1 MMMKGEIKSNIKKLW
16 RHLPYILNMTEITKP
31 ISLSLHLTNKCNL
44 NCEFCYIKNI
54 DKTKELDYTKLIKF
68 IQVNQPKSVLLT
80 GGEPCLYPDINNLI
94 IHLIKRKI
102 KIGMF
107 TNGLYLKNI
116 MSCLQYFS
124 WLRVSI
130 NHYIDNKIKFKDPE
144 YPKKLSYNYIKHK
157 DSPLR
162 LKKKL
167 IKFMDKHRGLY
178 LRVVPDVFGSP
189 YLINMNQM
197 IDNFMFYPESKT
209 IIQKAQSLKHYKGK
223 CYMGYL
229 KPYLNADGLVYP
241 CINTVDPKTKIR
253 DKTKSIINIDH
264 PYELL
269 EFKDIIMNCK
279 NCGLWEKN
287 EFIKYI
293 NEKKIEDEDFL

>member
-167 IKFMDKHRGLY
+167 IKFMDSHRGLY
-178 LRVVPDVFGSP
+178 LRVIPDR
-189 YLINMNQM
+189 
-197 IDNFMFYPESKT
+197 NFSEYMEFKSIPEKR
-209 IIQKAQSLKHYKGK
+209 IIVSEIEPLNHYKGK
-223 CYMGYL
+223 CYMGFL
-229 KPYLNADGLVYP
+229 KPYLNGDGLVYS
-241 CINTVDPKTKIR
+241 CWCLDESKTRMR
-253 DKTKSIINIDH
+253 DGSKAITDIDH
-264 PYELL
+264 PYKLL
-269 EFKDIIMNCK
+269 KYHDIEMDCK
-279 NCGLWEKN
+279 NCRFWDRNK
-287 EFIKYI
+287 FIKYI
-293 NEKKIEDEDFL
+293 KRKEVEDEDFL